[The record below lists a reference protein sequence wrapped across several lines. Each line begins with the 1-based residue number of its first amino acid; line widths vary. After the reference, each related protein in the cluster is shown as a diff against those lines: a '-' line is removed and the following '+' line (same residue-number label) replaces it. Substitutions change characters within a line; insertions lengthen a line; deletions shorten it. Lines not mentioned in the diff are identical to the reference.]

1 MAKRRSSEPEEGAHR
16 YCVYLRRF
24 LCYTVI
30 GAENIHHAANKATKL
45 WGPHW
50 SHLSYEQPG
59 FNSIQHF
66 VSVKEF
72 GKLIKTASLLPQKQS
87 NA

>member
-1 MAKRRSSEPEEGAHR
+1 MSKTKPSDPEEGTNR
-16 YCVYLRRF
+16 YCVYLKRF

-30 GAENIHHAANKATKL
+30 GAENIHHAANKASKL

-50 SHLSYEQPG
+50 TNISYEQPS
-59 FNSIQHF
+59 FNSIMHF

-72 GKLIKTASLLPQKQS
+72 GKLIKTASLLPQKQT